1 GYFQSFAPTGH
12 AGELETSLVMATRLD
27 LVHLDRARI
36 ESGEDL
42 DRLESLKN
50 QTSGFWWY
58 ASFPNHY
65 HGDGSFGDSELGEL
79 TLEHQSDLL
88 ARLIRDFK
96 QSQVLEELQR
106 EFFERIQ
113 NPR

>member
-1 GYFQSFAPTGH
+1 
-12 AGELETSLVMATRLD
+12 LETSLVLATRPD

-65 HGDGSFGDSELGEL
+65 HGDGSFGNLELGEL
-79 TLEHQSDLL
+79 TLEHQSDQL

-96 QSQVLEELQR
+96 NSQVLEELQK